1 MHGVGFWL
9 VAAAYAVIMAFSAV
23 PTPLYGLYAARDG
36 FGSLTI
42 TVVYAVYAGG
52 VILALFTVGHVSD
65 WYGRRRVL
73 IPALLIAALSS
84 VLFLIWRDLAGLM
97 VARFV
102 DGIAVGATAAT
113 ATAWIGEL
121 HAARRPAAT
130 PRRAE
135 IVGAA
140 TNLGGIGAGPSSPAG
155 GARPA
160 ERSDPP
166 GHGDARSL
174 RHRTWLA
181 ASRFVIPRLAP
192 SLLRE
197 PGGVGSGW
205 AWPLVTSE
213 RWCVS

>member
-97 VARFV
+97 VRPFRRRHRRRRNRRYR
-102 DGIAVGATAAT
+102 DRLDRRT
-113 ATAWIGEL
+113 
-121 HAARRPAAT
+121 ARR
-130 PRRAE
+130 
-135 IVGAA
+135 
-140 TNLGGIGAGPSSPAG
+140 SPPC
-155 GARPA
+155 R
-160 ERSDPP
+160 DPP
-166 GHGDARSL
+166 
-174 RHRTWLA
+174 
-181 ASRFVIPRLAP
+181 
-192 SLLRE
+192 
-197 PGGVGSGW
+197 PG
-205 AWPLVTSE
+205 
-213 RWCVS
+213 